1 LHFFETYIH
10 LIVERKK
17 YVEVITM
24 SDQHYRMT
32 RVELREDLD
41 EGTYVAV
48 RAYDPS
54 RTVAELEEEALE
66 RFGTM
71 RQRQEDNP

>member
-1 LHFFETYIH
+1 
-10 LIVERKK
+10 
-17 YVEVITM
+17 M